1 MLGYILKRLL
11 LAVPTLF
18 AVLTIVFVLARVLPG
33 DPAQTILGD
42 QASAEALAAMRARLG
57 VDKPIGVQYVDFLL
71 NAVRGEWGN
80 SLVTG
85 KPVVEEVLNV
95 LPYTID
101 LTVSAIVLGT
111 LAGIPLGVW
120 SALRRN
126 TWVDYVARI
135 GSLLGL
141 SFPGFVSAILLLLVF
156 AIQLRWFPVISA
168 GSLDD
173 PVERLRNLA
182 LPALNLAIIMA
193 AYVTRVTRSSM
204 LEVLGEDYIRTAR
217 AKGVPT
223 RAVIWRHAFRNG
235 LMPVVTVV
243 GLYLGILIG
252 NSVLTEIVFNRPGLG
267 KLIVSALN
275 QRDYTV
281 LQGMMVV
288 YAFAIVLV
296 NLLTDLTYGFIDN
309 GPVGDAYRTG
319 GVADG
324 LGLVE
329 GNLEQNVD
337 RLAKA
342 PLVSQPGA
350 DWHYSLSTDVLGR
363 VVEVASG
370 MPLDRF
376 FKERIFGPLKM
387 NDTGFDVADAKWP
400 RLATVYTPDGAGGVR
415 PMRSPESFGNTHFAP
430 DNFKVGKAYF

>member
-11 LAVPTLF
+11 LAIPTLL

-42 QASAEALAAMRARLG
+42 QASQEALENMRHRLG
-57 VDKPIGVQYVDFLL
+57 VDKPIGAQYVDFLL

-85 KPVVEEVLNV
+85 KPVVEEVRNV

-101 LTVSAIVLGT
+101 LTVTSIVLG
-111 LAGIPLGVW
+111 AVIGVPLGVW

-126 TWVDYVARI
+126 SWVDYLARI

-141 SFPGFVSAILLLLVF
+141 SFPAFVSAILLLLAF

-168 GSLDD
+168 GRLDD
-173 PVERLRNLA
+173 PLDRLRSLA
-182 LPALNLAIIMA
+182 LPAVNLGIIMA

-235 LMPVVTVV
+235 LIPVVTVV

-296 NLLTDLTYGFIDN
+296 NLLTDLTYGFID
-309 GPVGDAYRTG
+309 P
-319 GVADG
+319 
-324 LGLVE
+324 
-329 GNLEQNVD
+329 
-337 RLAKA
+337 
-342 PLVSQPGA
+342 
-350 DWHYSLSTDVLGR
+350 R
-363 VVEVASG
+363 VK
-370 MPLDRF
+370 RQ
-376 FKERIFGPLKM
+376 
-387 NDTGFDVADAKWP
+387 
-400 RLATVYTPDGAGGVR
+400 
-415 PMRSPESFGNTHFAP
+415 
-430 DNFKVGKAYF
+430 